1 MSTLAAFAVELAA
14 RTDAELCHL
23 LRLRPDA
30 MAPPV
35 ATFADL
41 ASRLSTAHSV
51 DLALAQLNL
60 PQLQVLAALL
70 AGKNASSYSA
80 WLPSL
85 HGLALILSTTG
96 TQEQDKFDGV
106 RQDFLPLA
114 AVAPVLSGSTY
125 GAPTPGSTPGP
136 DLEGPLHSLA
146 PVSELPTVPLSVQD
160 NACGSAMETL
170 LRSMRM
176 LVELAQNTP
185 LEALRGGG
193 AGVRTVRKVSRAL
206 LSNDPAVG
214 FYLELA
220 AVAGLISFD
229 RGTLKWRVVRHNWLE
244 QDRAQQWLELVKP
257 WLYSPRPTLLN
268 PPHCVDKA
276 ASARPLTGVAHLAQI
291 SQISRISQDAPMRL
305 TVLCAFSALASAA
318 RAGAAATDGK
328 APVPTHFAL
337 QEYLRWRHPRRSVE
351 VCAQL
356 PGILAELELLGLT
369 GAGAL
374 SEPGQAVAL
383 TDWAGANAAL
393 GTLLPAPI
401 EHFIIQGDLTA
412 VAPGFLA
419 PAVAAQLKLLA
430 VPEGHGAA
438 GIFRFSQASLESAV
452 SAGMDEE
459 AILGF
464 LLTHSSTAVPQ
475 SLSYL
480 ISAAAHGTAA
490 PPDSGPF
497 AAEALPGGRFLPPR
511 KVPSQHVPPQQV
523 PAQEAAT
530 AEDEEII
537 AAGVAAQ
544 IARLRSQPLFSVAG
558 SGESGPALVME
569 ELRQAI
575 AADVDIWLQIV
586 NAAGERERLRLR
598 PLSLVAGTLRTLLP
612 DGTTERRFSIHRIM
626 ATQQVAEAEQ
636 PESSAPGKASPQK
649 RSEHH
654 G

>member
-14 RTDAELCHL
+14 RSDAELCHL

-30 MAPPV
+30 MTPPV

-51 DLALAQLNL
+51 NLALAQLNL
-60 PQLQVLAALL
+60 PQLQVLAALP
-70 AGKNASSYSA
+70 AGKNPNSYSA

-85 HGLALILSTTG
+85 HRLALILSTAG
-96 TQEQDKFDGV
+96 TQEGDKYDGV

-114 AVAPVLSGSTY
+114 AVAPVLCGSTY
-125 GAPTPGSTPGP
+125 GSTPGSTPGP
-136 DLEGPLHSLA
+136 DLEGPLQSLA
-146 PVSELPTVPLSVQD
+146 PVFPLPTVPLSARD

-170 LRSMRM
+170 LRSIRT
-176 LVELAQNTP
+176 LIELAQNTP

-193 AGVRTVRKVSRAL
+193 ASVRTVRKVSREL
-206 LSNDPAVG
+206 LSNDPAAG

-220 AVAGLISFD
+220 AMAGLITFD
-229 RGTLKWRVVRHNWLE
+229 AGTLKWQVAEHNWLE
-244 QDRAQQWLELVKP
+244 QDRAQQWLQLVKP
-257 WLYSPRPTLLN
+257 WLHSPRPTLLN
-268 PPHCVDKA
+268 PPRCVDKA
-276 ASARPLTGVAHLAQI
+276 ASTRPLTGMAHLSPI
-291 SQISRISQDAPMRL
+291 SQSASMRF
-305 TVLCAFSALASAA
+305 TVLCALSALAPVMS
-318 RAGAAATDGK
+318 AGAAAADGK
-328 APVPTHFAL
+328 APVPTHVAL

-356 PGILAELELLGLT
+356 PGVLAELELLGLT

-383 TDWAGANAAL
+383 TDWDGADAAL

-438 GIFRFSQASLESAV
+438 GIFRFSQASLEGAV

-480 ISAAAHGTAA
+480 ISAAAHGTA
-490 PPDSGPF
+490 
-497 AAEALPGGRFLPPR
+497 
-511 KVPSQHVPPQQV
+511 VPPGSRPLSAGATHQV

-530 AEDEEII
+530 AEDEESI
-537 AAGVAAQ
+537 AARVATQ

-558 SGESGPALVME
+558 GGESGPALVME

-586 NAAGERERLRLR
+586 TAAGERERLRLR
-598 PLSLVAGTLRTLLP
+598 PLSLVAGTLKTFLAG
-612 DGTTERRFSIHRIM
+612 GTTERRFSIHRIM
-626 ATQQVAEAEQ
+626 ATEQAEEMAEPEQ
-636 PESSAPGKASPQK
+636 PESSDPGKAGPQ
-649 RSEHH
+649 RRREQH